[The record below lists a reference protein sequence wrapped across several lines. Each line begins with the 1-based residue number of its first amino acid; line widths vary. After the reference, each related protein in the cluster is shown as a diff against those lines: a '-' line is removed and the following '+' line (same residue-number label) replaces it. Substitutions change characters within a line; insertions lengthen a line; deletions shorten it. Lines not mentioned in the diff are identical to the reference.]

1 MQTET
6 FEGLA
11 ISTELRRAVQRVG
24 FETMTLIQAK
34 ANVDAEGI
42 ERYAHEVGLLLQEGY
57 SSLDIAAALLKMA
70 SEGEG
75 KDCTQRAD
83 SMFQNNRAGRRKTG
97 PGTENRRN

>member
-24 FETMTLIQAK
+24 FETMPPIQTKAK
-34 ANVDAEGI
+34 VDAEGI
-42 ERYAHEVGLLLQEGY
+42 ERYAHEVELLLQEGY
-57 SSLDIAAALLKMA
+57 RSLDIASALLKMA
-70 SEGEG
+70 LGGS

>member
-24 FETMTLIQAK
+24 FETMTPIQAK
-34 ANVDAEGI
+34 GKIDAEGI

-70 SEGEG
+70 SEGGG
-75 KDCTQRAD
+75 KNCTQRAD
-83 SMFQNNRAGRRKTG
+83 SMFQNNRADRRKTG
-97 PGTENRRN
+97 PGTEDRRN

>member
-24 FETMTLIQAK
+24 FETMTPIQAK
-34 ANVDAEGI
+34 GKIDAEGI

-57 SSLDIAAALLKMA
+57 SSLDIAATLLKMA

-83 SMFQNNRAGRRKTG
+83 SMFQNNRADRRKTG
-97 PGTENRRN
+97 PGTEDRRN

>member
-24 FETMTLIQAK
+24 FETMTPIQAK
-34 ANVDAEGI
+34 AKVDAEGI
-42 ERYAHEVGLLLQEGY
+42 ERYVHEVGLLLQEGY

-83 SMFQNNRAGRRKTG
+83 SMFQNNRTGRQKTG
-97 PGTENRRN
+97 SGTARWRN